1 MQNSLPSTQLMP
13 HAQEA
18 HHNASAGNRARVT
31 LMAAMY
37 STTRP
42 LTMLN
47 ACSLC
52 TVRQVT
58 QSKFLGLMVENSTS
72 ARSGP
77 KLVHCH
83 WPDDFGV
90 PSQGTARQPEMLSRH
105 VTSETK
111 ITKSGDISFQLAV
124 WSSGMILAQG
134 ARGPGL
140 NSQNSPLSPW
150 GPGHCV
156 PLKKLGQVMAM
167 KGSPGASLSDTA
179 GRLQL
184 KKRGSHGLPPP
195 CRDGSDGLPHQNKQ

>member
-1 MQNSLPSTQLMP
+1 MGALCQRQAHAVWTAPRAQRTLPKRGRDDLGIFFLP
-13 HAQEA
+13 E
-18 HHNASAGNRARVT
+18 
-31 LMAAMY
+31 
-37 STTRP
+37 
-42 LTMLN
+42 
-47 ACSLC
+47 
-52 TVRQVT
+52 QVT
-58 QSKFLGLMVENSTS
+58 RSYGAKLSPQHPARAPCSRGASQCISRESSPGHIDGSDVFYHETTDHVKCLQPLHSQAGDQSKFLGLMVENSTS

-90 PSQGTARQPEMLSRH
+90 PSQGMARQPEMLSRH

-150 GPGHCV
+150 APG
-156 PLKKLGQVMAM
+156 
-167 KGSPGASLSDTA
+167 TA
-179 GRLQL
+179 C
-184 KKRGSHGLPPP
+184 P
-195 CRDGSDGLPHQNKQ
+195 